1 MRLLPTERLREPT
14 CPGCRASYAVDVR
27 NIGEILNTPVT
38 FPIELM
44 VMTGQTFEI
53 EHPDFTYLNPNTG
66 DLWHF
71 PKDGPI
77 VVIDPA
83 HIVKVAPKGRA
94 TPF

>member
-1 MRLLPTERLREPT
+1 M
-14 CPGCRASYAVDVR
+14 R
-27 NIGEILNTPVT
+27 NIREILKTTVT
-38 FPIELM
+38 FPLELT
-44 VMTGQTFEI
+44 VTTGQTFDI
-53 EHPDFTYLNPNTG
+53 EHPDLTYLNPNTG

-83 HIVKVAPKGRA
+83 HIVKVAPKGHA